1 MTAQWLEI
9 AGPVRGEVSDL
20 LAEFLAEAG
29 ALAVDLADLHAEDGD
44 EQPLYGE
51 PGAATEARWAE
62 CRVAALFDQTHT
74 PEALDA
80 LWGRAREAWP
90 GAIGA
95 PELRVV
101 VETDW
106 VRATQ
111 AQFEPIRVDDRLW
124 VVPTWCTPPDPS
136 ALNLRIDPGLA
147 FGTGSHATTGLC
159 LRWLSSL
166 DLRGRAVLDYGT
178 GSGVLALAA
187 RALGAARVH
196 GVDIDPLAV
205 DTARAN
211 AVLNTLSGE
220 ALTFA
225 SAEDAIDGDW
235 DVVVAN
241 ILAGPLT
248 VLAPLLGVLVNP
260 GGQLALSGILDAQV
274 ERIRTAYAPWVA
286 LDVAARSDGWVLM
299 TGQRDG

>member
-1 MTAQWLEI
+1 
-9 AGPVRGEVSDL
+9 
-20 LAEFLAEAG
+20 
-29 ALAVDLADLHAEDGD
+29 
-44 EQPLYGE
+44 GE
-51 PGAATEARWAE
+51 PGAATDVRWAE
-62 CRVAALFDQTHT
+62 CRVAALFDPTHT

-80 LWGRAREAWP
+80 LWCRARACWP
-90 GAIGA
+90 GSIGA

-124 VVPTWCTPPDPS
+124 ITPTWCTPPDPD

-147 FGTGSHATTGLC
+147 FGTGSHATTALC

-166 DLRGRAVLDYGT
+166 DLRGRGVLDYGT

-187 RALGAARVH
+187 CALGAARVH

-205 DTARAN
+205 DAAKAN
-211 AVLNTLSGE
+211 AVLNALAGE
-220 ALTFA
+220 TLTFA
-225 SAEDAIDGDW
+225 SAEEAIEGGW
-235 DVVVAN
+235 DIVVAN

-248 VLAPLLGVLVNP
+248 VLAPLLGVLAKP
-260 GGQLALSGILDAQV
+260 GGYLALSGILEAQV
-274 ERIRTAYAPWVA
+274 GRIREAYAPWVA
-286 LDVAARSDGWVLM
+286 LDVASRSDGWVLM
-299 TGQRDG
+299 AGRRAA